1 MNIFSSDGWFT
12 RIFGTLGD
20 IILVNIL
27 FIICSLPVFTIGASM
42 SGMYYA
48 LMRKQRTDDGGI
60 AKLFF
65 KGFKDNFKQGTGAWL
80 LYVVISFVF
89 SMDFRLFGEGGPQE
103 NKLMYYASVVM
114 FVLVSFIAIYLF
126 PVIAAFENKLKD
138 LILQS
143 IYLAARNIIF
153 TVIIMILY
161 TMPVYVLISNTQMFM
176 VGIFVFIVCGFGLI
190 AYISSMLFLKAFSPF
205 LEDVTKVYS
214 DDDPENW
221 LSTPSIGAD
230 DSSDSKAFDI
240 ASEEKAVK
248 EKSLATDIVTDKS
261 DGSTGEVKDPRKVT
275 KKLTPGR

>member
-27 FIICSLPVFTIGASM
+27 FIICSIPVFTIGASM

-65 KGFKDNFKQGTGAWL
+65 KGFKDNFKQATGAWL
-80 LYVVISFVF
+80 LYIVISFVF
-89 SMDFRLFGEGGPQE
+89 SMDFRLFGNGGPQE
-103 NKLMYYASVVM
+103 NRLMYYASVVM
-114 FVLVSFIAIYLF
+114 FVLVSFIAIYIF
-126 PVIAAFENKLKD
+126 PVIAAFENKLKE
-138 LILQS
+138 LIIQS

-161 TMPVYVLISNTQMFM
+161 TLPVYVLISNTQVFL
-176 VGIFVFIVCGFGLI
+176 VGIFVLIICGFGMI

-205 LEDVTKVYS
+205 LDEVTKVYS
-214 DDDPENW
+214 DDDPGNW
-221 LSTPSIGAD
+221 LSTPNVEAD
-230 DSSDSKAFDI
+230 GD
-240 ASEEKAVK
+240 AS
-248 EKSLATDIVTDKS
+248 
-261 DGSTGEVKDPRKVT
+261 GEAKNLRKVT
-275 KKLTPGR
+275 KKLEADK